1 MLRWRILASM
11 SDKHHSQH
19 RILLVEDHPIARQGL
34 AELIN
39 GEKDLT
45 VCGDAESLPQALDQI
60 AKRDPALVVLDITL
74 KGSNGLEVL
83 KHIKTGYPKLKV
95 LMLSMH
101 DEGLYAL
108 RAIRAGASGYIMK
121 HEATERILGAI
132 RRVLDGE
139 IYLSEHMEK
148 RTLQQLTR
156 KAECTGS
163 PLEILSD
170 RELEVFNMIGQ
181 GKGTRQIAEELHL
194 SIKTVESH
202 RAHIKEKLNLNNA
215 TELVQHAIQW
225 RDI

>member
-1 MLRWRILASM
+1 M

-19 RILLVEDHPIARQGL
+19 RILLVEDHPVARQGL
-34 AELIN
+34 EELIN
-39 GEKDLT
+39 EEKDLT
-45 VCGDAESLPQALDQI
+45 VCGEAESLPQALDQI
-60 AKRDPALVVLDITL
+60 AKREPALVVLDITL

-83 KHIKTGYPKLKV
+83 KHIKAGYPNLKL

-121 HEATERILGAI
+121 QEATDCILGAI
-132 RRVLDGE
+132 RKVLAGE
-139 IYLSEHMEK
+139 IYLSECMEK

-156 KAECTGS
+156 KADCTGS

-170 RELEVFNMIGQ
+170 RELEIFNMIGQ
-181 GKGTRQIAEELHL
+181 GKSTRQIAEDLHL

-202 RAHIKEKLNLNNA
+202 RAHIKENLNLNNA

>member
-1 MLRWRILASM
+1 MTEKNSSM
-11 SDKHHSQH
+11 Q
-19 RILLVEDHPIARQGL
+19 RILLVEDHPVARQGL

-39 GEKDLT
+39 GQKDLT
-45 VCGDAESLPQALDQI
+45 VCGEAESLPQALDQI

-74 KGSNGLEVL
+74 KGSNGVEVL

-121 HEATERILGAI
+121 HEATDRILAAI
-132 RRVLDGE
+132 RRVLNGD
-139 IYLSEHMEK
+139 IYLSDRMEK
-148 RTLQQLTR
+148 RTLQQLART
-156 KAECTGS
+156 ADYAGS

-181 GKGTRQIAEELHL
+181 GKGTRQIAEDLHL

-202 RAHIKEKLNLNNA
+202 RAHIKEKLHLSNA

-225 RDI
+225 RDV